1 MLAYRGVLRPGF
13 WRLSVGLVTERHRH
27 QMALEGLMT
36 TDRTAR
42 DVDTR
47 PLLHP
52 LEHTLGLR
60 GAWRL
65 ELPQG
70 LAA

>member
-1 MLAYRGVLRPGF
+1 MLAYRGVLLPGF
-13 WRLSVGLVTERHRH
+13 WRVSVGLVTERHGH

-42 DVDTR
+42 DVDPR

-52 LEHTLGLR
+52 LEHTFGLR
-60 GAWRL
+60 GAWRF
-65 ELPQG
+65 ELSQG